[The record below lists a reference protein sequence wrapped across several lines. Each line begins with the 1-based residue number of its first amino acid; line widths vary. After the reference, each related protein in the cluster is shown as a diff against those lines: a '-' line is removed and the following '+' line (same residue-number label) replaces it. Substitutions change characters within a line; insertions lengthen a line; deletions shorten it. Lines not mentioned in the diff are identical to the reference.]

1 LLEKID
7 REIDNAARGKPAH
20 IIVKINALTEPQI
33 IHAFYRASIAGV
45 RIDLIIRGIC
55 DLRPGINGVSDNIH
69 VRSIVGRFLEHTRVY
84 YFENGGEPEI
94 YASSAD
100 LMERNLFQR
109 VEVCFPISGKDLQAR
124 IVQDLQYYL
133 SDNKQAWILNSDG
146 MYSRA
151 EITES
156 DQPVSAQSILLDD
169 LAQQS

>member
-1 LLEKID
+1 
-7 REIDNAARGKPAH
+7 
-20 IIVKINALTEPQI
+20 
-33 IHAFYRASIAGV
+33 
-45 RIDLIIRGIC
+45 
-55 DLRPGINGVSDNIH
+55 
-69 VRSIVGRFLEHTRVY
+69 
-84 YFENGGEPEI
+84 
-94 YASSAD
+94 
-100 LMERNLFQR
+100 MERNLFQR